1 MEVLKKII
9 DKLPF
14 PIIVALAIIILAMW
28 TIRQFYGWDNYQ
40 NVFRN
45 KIFLSICV
53 IVVFN
58 TSAFYILRIF
68 VWPHIEETREGLIS
82 PGKERNAQFE
92 VGHQRA
98 VSITIDQ
105 MYGGSIA
112 LSPLRYVRHS
122 KDTEF
127 ELQIGGVLYDDNCAR
142 FSLVSSGDGLFS
154 VDRLYVKL
162 HGYERCKL
170 RDESSTLAAFG
181 GISAYHFHILP
192 RYSEYDIIPLK
203 PVGDFG
209 TWQYRGEDFDEFS
222 VDFGCEPYALF
233 IISIELEARDLKAN
247 KEIKASS
254 KLYKLIRVL
263 HGNTG
268 GCLDVERWYKP
279 ELLELPQMGR
289 YRENLSTLEYQL
301 LTVNLDKDNSYFN
314 SIDKQ
319 TLFSVMPKLEA
330 IVKERGD
337 NVVFKKNLRIV
348 KKYIQTE
355 TEKRDSSNK

>member
-1 MEVLKKII
+1 
-9 DKLPF
+9 
-14 PIIVALAIIILAMW
+14 
-28 TIRQFYGWDNYQ
+28 
-40 NVFRN
+40 
-45 KIFLSICV
+45 
-53 IVVFN
+53 
-58 TSAFYILRIF
+58 
-68 VWPHIEETREGLIS
+68 
-82 PGKERNAQFE
+82 
-92 VGHQRA
+92 
-98 VSITIDQ
+98 

-122 KDTEF
+122 KDTKF

-170 RDESSTLAAFG
+170 RDEFTTMSDFG

-209 TWQYRGEDFDEFS
+209 TWQYRGEDFDEFF

-268 GCLDVERWYKP
+268 GCLHVERWYKP

-301 LTVNLDKDNSYFN
+301 LTVNLDKDNSYLN